1 MMLRIRIIRIMIPR
15 PRHPRRR
22 PGSVSATDAAKNF
35 GRLVDR
41 VREERATYIVERGGT
56 PVAQIGPVEERVC
69 TVADFKAL
77 IAEAPRV
84 DEEYLEA
91 VEAAAARHNRPRV
104 RRNPWER

>member
-1 MMLRIRIIRIMIPR
+1 MKATSP
-15 PRHPRRR
+15 RR
-22 PGSVSATDAAKNF
+22 PGSRVSATDAAKTF

-56 PVAQIGPVEERVC
+56 PVARIGPIEQRAC

-77 IAEAPRV
+77 IAGAPRV

-91 VEAAAARHNRPRV
+91 VEAAIARHNRPRV
-104 RRNPWER
+104 RRNPWGR